1 MGKVSIEFNYRRK
14 MTKLGER
21 MNEGQESGTG
31 SKQILLPE
39 LANEVM
45 KLLQMRMDELLG
57 TLGGQLLGCGRPSR
71 TAGMFSFLSAAE
83 SASKARNL
91 FGYPLA
97 VSSSSEWSE
106 GVQAICDELRR
117 EGTSFF
123 EGISYDLRAALNDNE
138 EILQMSEHINRSG
151 IHVILMV
158 IGAILKLPRELESV
172 SATVTAIL
180 LKQGLRNFCRKE
192 LKSAV

>member
-1 MGKVSIEFNYRRK
+1 MA
-14 MTKLGER
+14 KLGER
-21 MNEGQESGTG
+21 MNDGQESGTR

-57 TLGGQLLGCGRPSR
+57 TLGGQLLGCGRPTR

-91 FGYPLA
+91 FGHPLA
-97 VSSSSEWSE
+97 VTSSSEWSE
-106 GVQAICDELRR
+106 GVQVICDELRR
-117 EGTSFF
+117 EGTSFL
-123 EGISYDLRAALNDNE
+123 EQISYDLRAALNDNE
-138 EILQMSEHINRSG
+138 EILQMSEHINRSS

-192 LKSAV
+192 LKSTV